1 MGYQVPAD
9 IRRAIESERL
19 AAPAGPASLVRT
31 AVISGIYLACALVGL
46 RWQHVLVW
54 LPAWLVMAMILNGAI
69 SASHEG
75 VHGNLLRADWANK
88 AVAEYWSL
96 AVLLNFSLY
105 RAYHL
110 EHHRRTRLEGDPE
123 PQTTFSNV
131 LGYLVV
137 FPITGLYSLLQLW
150 FTSAASLAGWFP
162 AYVRTGRQRRNIRLD
177 AVLVLAASGGAVA
190 WGVVDTRSFLIAW
203 AMPMLASSAVFTVTV
218 LPEHYGCARV
228 LDPLRSTRSTRSN
241 ALVRYLYWN
250 NNFHAEHH
258 LIPGVPYLRVGR
270 LSELL
275 GDRVPNQARSYTRW
289 HLGLIRELIS
299 PDVIDLRDRPGL
311 TEHPAA
317 TAAPPSE
324 RVPAGQG

>member
-9 IRRAIESERL
+9 VRRAVETERL
-19 AAPAGPASLVRT
+19 AAPAGTPSLVRT
-31 AVISGIYLACALVGL
+31 VVISAIYLGAVVACL
-46 RWQHVLVW
+46 RWPHPAVW
-54 LPAWLVMAMILNGAI
+54 IPAWLVMAMILNGAI

-75 VHGNLLRADWANK
+75 VHGNLIRANWANR
-88 AVAEYWSL
+88 ALAEYWSV

-123 PQTTFSNV
+123 PQTSFANV

-150 FTSAASLAGWFP
+150 LTSAASLVGWFP

-177 AVLVLAASGGAVA
+177 AGLVLAASAGAVA
-190 WGVVDTRSFLIAW
+190 WGVVDLRSFLIAW
-203 AMPMLASSAVFTVTV
+203 GFPMLVSSAVFSVTV

-258 LIPGVPYLRVGR
+258 LIPSVPYLRVGR

-275 GDRVPNQARSYTRW
+275 GDRVVNQARSYTRW
-289 HLGLIRELIS
+289 HLGLIRELLS
-299 PDVIDLRDRPGL
+299 PDVIDLRDRPSAL
-311 TEHPAA
+311 EHPAA
-317 TAAPPSE
+317 TAAPPSA
-324 RVPAGQG
+324 RVPAGRG